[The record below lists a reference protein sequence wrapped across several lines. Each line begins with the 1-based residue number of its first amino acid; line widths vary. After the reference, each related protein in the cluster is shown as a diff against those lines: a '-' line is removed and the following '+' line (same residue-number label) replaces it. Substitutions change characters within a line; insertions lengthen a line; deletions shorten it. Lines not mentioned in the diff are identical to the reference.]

1 MLVDTGQGGD
11 TVRVDH
17 TLWTAATVWVTKV
30 LRSAATD
37 TGAAADP
44 GISIGST
51 RIGIA
56 GIFNFNRFNDKWR
69 LATCCEGVSN
79 VSLEADTV
87 GDMIDH
93 LALCIHSTIGCWTG
107 VNTMQVLTCF
117 AGWTFCICGTFR
129 PAGNI
134 GVSKVIWDTLTCSC
148 SSLILTNSIGS
159 AW

>member
-1 MLVDTGQGGD
+1 MTSVSNLSW
-11 TVRVDH
+11 RI
-17 TLWTAATVWVTKV
+17 AVW
-30 LRSAATD
+30 
-37 TGAAADP
+37 
-44 GISIGST
+44 ST

-56 GIFNFNRFNDKWR
+56 RIFNFNRFDDKWR

-79 VSLEADTV
+79 VSLNADTV

-93 LALCIHSTIGCWTG
+93 LALCIHSTVGCWTG